1 MNPLPS
7 TSNYIA
13 NLRNEGRE
21 FTWQVTIHFMG
32 RDFRSPEFDTHA
44 EMRQWESDWY
54 DRNRASK

>member
-13 NLRNEGRE
+13 NLRNEGLE

-54 DRNRASK
+54 DRNRH